1 MFKKSLIIISMSL
14 LLTGCNTKSEI
25 VKEASVKEE
34 IAKVESEVTFKG
46 NMIKNTKSDFD
57 NGEKEFVILNDEEKL
72 QLEDGKLKGI
82 YTSPIISTDNFN
94 ELVASWNVDTPE
106 KTNIELSIQVK
117 IEDEWT
123 MWYSYG
129 KWSSNKDGGSVRDQ
143 SDAFGKLSIDTLG
156 ILYGKYAD
164 AVRYRV
170 EINREAE
177 NIESPKVRTIYMTL
191 NTQEKGISAFAEDTN
206 YLIELDVPER
216 SQMIV
221 PEIGNVICS
230 PTSLSMVLEY
240 YGYDMDTTEVAKN
253 VLDNEV
259 NIYGNWT
266 YNASYAGSKGLDAY
280 VARFDSVDEIKQKI
294 SEGIPVI
301 ASIKTKSENTLVGAP
316 QTYPSGHLIVIRG
329 FTVKD
334 GEEYVIVNDP
344 ASPEVENV
352 RREYKLSGFEKA
364 WSNIVYILSKAE

>member
-1 MFKKSLIIISMSL
+1 MFKKALIIISML
-14 LLTGCNTKSEI
+14 LLLIGCSEKSGI
-25 VKEASVKEE
+25 VKGGIS
-34 IAKVESEVTFKG
+34 KVETELTYKG
-46 NMIKNTKSDFD
+46 NMIKNSKDDFES
-57 NGEKEFVILNDEEKL
+57 GEKDGIILNDGEKL
-72 QLEDGKLKGI
+72 QLKDKNTNGV
-82 YTSPIISTDNFN
+82 YTSPIILTDKFD
-94 ELVASWNVDTPE
+94 ELVASWNANTPE
-106 KTNIELSIQVK
+106 NTNIELSLQVK
-117 IEDEWT
+117 IDDEWT

-129 KWSSNKDGGSVRDQ
+129 KWSSNKDGRSVSNQ
-143 SDAFGKLSIDTLG
+143 SDKFGKMSIDTLE

-164 AVRYRV
+164 AIRYKV
-170 EINREAE
+170 ELSRNNE
-177 NIESPKVRTIYMTL
+177 NTEIPSVKSIYMTL
-191 NTQEKGISAFAEDTN
+191 KTKEKGISVFAEDTN
-206 YLIELDVPER
+206 YLVELDVPER
-216 SQMIV
+216 SQMMV

-230 PTSLSMVLEY
+230 PTSLAMVLEY
-240 YGYDMDTTEVAKN
+240 YGQNMQTTDVASN

-280 VARFDSVDEIKQKI
+280 VARFESVDEIKKKI

-329 FTVKD
+329 FTIKD

-352 RREYKLSGFEKA
+352 RREYKLSGFKTA
-364 WSNIVYILSKAE
+364 WSNMVYILSKGE